1 MTKKIVFF
9 DFDGTLISCQSIF
22 ILWKYALK
30 KKPLLLFYL
39 LAQLIIGLI
48 KYIFTFNFSHIKTS
62 MVSLIRFL
70 SEDDMKKF
78 MTKILYPGYFFSAG
92 LKELEK
98 FDGSFLKIL
107 VSASP
112 LNYIKYI
119 KDILPFDYILAT
131 ELDENFRVK
140 YNNNSGRE
148 KVKNI
153 NELLNTLKIKIDY
166 KNSYCYTD
174 NYKADKFMAE
184 LVKNRFLINS
194 RLKISSYKNLKW
206 SW

>member
-1 MTKKIVFF
+1 
-9 DFDGTLISCQSIF
+9 
-22 ILWKYALK
+22 
-30 KKPLLLFYL
+30 
-39 LAQLIIGLI
+39 
-48 KYIFTFNFSHIKTS
+48 

-131 ELDENFRVK
+131 ELDEDFRVK

-206 SW
+206 S